1 MACKKVTIYYNK
13 KKGLTFVE
21 IMIAGLLMV
30 VLFIIGWTL
39 SNSFV
44 GVKKVRH
51 YETAVFLANQ
61 AIEAIS
67 AARSNELGKDGDRR
81 TDTLLADFS
90 SNDDIY
96 DRKGSGF
103 LPVVKIGN
111 VEYRRTVSITDCP
124 SMNPNFDPK
133 LKLIRILV
141 SWKVSPRSVPVEFEV
156 VTTHCEQY

>member
-1 MACKKVTIYYNK
+1 MYNWLSK
-13 KKGLTFVE
+13 NKIKNGMTFVE

-30 VLFIIGWTL
+30 VLFIIGWTI
-39 SNSFV
+39 SNSFI
-44 GVKKVRH
+44 GVRKVRH

-67 AARSNELGKDGDRR
+67 AARANELGKDGDHR

-90 SNDDIY
+90 SANDPY

-111 VEYRRTVSITDCP
+111 IEYKRKVSITDCG
-124 SMNPNFDPK
+124 SMNSNLDPK
-133 LKLIRILV
+133 LKLIRVLIT
-141 SWKVSPRSVPVEFEV
+141 WKVSPRSPPVEFEV
-156 VTTHCEQY
+156 VTTHCEQF